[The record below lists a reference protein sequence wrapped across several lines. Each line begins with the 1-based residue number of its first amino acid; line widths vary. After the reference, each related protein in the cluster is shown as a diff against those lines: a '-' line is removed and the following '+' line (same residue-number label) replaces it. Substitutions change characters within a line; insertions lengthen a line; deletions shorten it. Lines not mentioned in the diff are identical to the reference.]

1 MTKMKMRVSGESDG
15 VKTLVKAGKHEVIV
29 DEAAQMGGNNE
40 GPNPLQYLLTAL
52 AGCTNAVAHVAA
64 KEMEFDLQGLSI
76 QASGEFDPRG
86 FMGDP
91 NVRTYF
97 ETVTLDVKVKTTE
110 STERLEELQKQVA
123 SRCPVF
129 GTFAAANIE
138 MKDSWTIV

>member
-1 MTKMKMRVSGESDG
+1 MKKMIMRVSGESNG
-15 VKTLVKAGKHEVIV
+15 VKTIVKAGKHEVIV
-29 DEAAQMGGNNE
+29 DEAAQMGGKNE

-52 AGCTNAVAHVAA
+52 TGCTNAVAHFAA
-64 KEMEFDLQGLSI
+64 KEMEFDLQELSI

-110 STERLEELQKQVA
+110 SEERLKELQKQVA
-123 SRCPVF
+123 SRCPVY
-129 GTFAAANIE
+129 GTFSAANIE
-138 MKDSWTIV
+138 MKDSWTII

>member
-1 MTKMKMRVSGESDG
+1 MSKMKMNAFGKSEGMKTN
-15 VKTLVKAGKHEVIV
+15 VKTGKHEVIV